1 MQHLFGPA
9 GEQAL
14 AHTLGQAPL
23 LAFDFDGTLTPIVA
37 RPDDVQLAPE
47 MAERLAAL
55 ATRLPVAIVTGRS
68 VADVSARL
76 GFTPTFIVGNH
87 GAEMAGLS
95 GEPGEAVETDGG
107 TGAATP
113 SAALAALRARVGERQ
128 AALAD
133 AGVSVEDKGHS
144 LALHYRMSRTR
155 GRALK
160 VVAELLAG
168 HDEGLRIFGGKL
180 VINAVPQHA
189 PDKADAVHALV
200 RRCGAA
206 SAVFAGDDINDEPVF
221 ARAPPHWL
229 TVRVG
234 RDSRSSK
241 ARFYLQGP
249 GEAAAMLDRML
260 SLLSPPP
267 G

>member
-1 MQHLFGPA
+1 MQHLFGPD

-14 AHTLGQAPL
+14 AHTLRQAPL

-37 RPDDVQLAPE
+37 SPDDVQLAPE

-55 ATRLPVAIVTGRS
+55 AARLPVAIVTGRS
-68 VADVSARL
+68 IADVSARL

-87 GAEMAGLS
+87 GAEMAGDC
-95 GEPGEAVETDGG
+95 GDADAGAVAPVAPGA
-107 TGAATP
+107 
-113 SAALAALRARVGERQ
+113 SAALAALRVRVADRQ

-144 LALHYRMSRTR
+144 LALHYRQSRTR

-168 HDEGLRIFGGKL
+168 HDDGLRIFGGKL

-206 SAVFAGDDINDEPVF
+206 SAFFAGDDINDEPVF
-221 ARAPPHWL
+221 ARAPPQWL

-241 ARFYLQGP
+241 ARFHLQGP

-260 SLLSPPP
+260 SVLSQPP